1 MKVLT
6 TTMCYPSPTRPDQ
19 GIFVQRRA
27 MALSRLGYEIEV
39 VSPQPW
45 CPLLRPDAGCS
56 DQASPL
62 PVSYPRMF
70 SIPVVGWATDGFTY
84 ARALKRSVADRGRS
98 GRFDLVDAHFE
109 YPDGVG
115 AWLAS
120 RRLGIPAIVTVRGKI
135 VSLSRHRG
143 RRAQIQ
149 AMLRRV
155 DGIIAVSRSLAEQVH
170 TIAGEG
176 LHVDVIPNGID
187 TATFRPL
194 DRIDCRRRLNWDPRA
209 RYVLAVGHLQR
220 LKGFDRLVAVWP
232 ALRAVCGDVRLV
244 LAGSRRG
251 ERRFAARL
259 FEHIDRVNQ
268 TAGPC
273 IEFLGPQS
281 PEHLN
286 LLYNAVDVTANT
298 SRSEGWCNA
307 IAESLAVGTPVVATD
322 VGGNREQIHSPELG
336 VMVPDE
342 DGDALTAA
350 LTRAL
355 RSNWDRSAIA
365 AVGSRR
371 SWDQVAREVDAVFQ
385 RVLAEHRATAGD
397 RPGRRASD
405 NPTSIAE
412 MTG

>member
-6 TTMCYPSPTRPDQ
+6 TTMCYPSLARPDQ

-27 MALSRLGYEIEV
+27 MALARLGHDIEV

-45 CPLLRPDAGCS
+45 CPLLRPDTGCS
-56 DQASPL
+56 DHTSPL

-70 SIPVVGWATDGFTY
+70 SIPVVGWVTDGFAY
-84 ARALKRSVADRGRS
+84 ARALKRSLADRS
-98 GRFDLVDAHFE
+98 KQACFDLVDAHFE

-115 AWLAS
+115 AVLAG
-120 RRLGIPAIVTVRGKI
+120 RRLGLPVIVTVRGKI

-143 RRAQIQ
+143 RRAQIR
-149 AMLRRV
+149 AMLRRA
-155 DGIIAVSRSLAEQVH
+155 DGIIAVSRSLAEQ
-170 TIAGEG
+170 TRAIAGG
-176 LHVDVIPNGID
+176 DLHVDVVPNGVD
-187 TATFRPL
+187 SETFHPR
-194 DRIDCRRRLNWDPRA
+194 DRVECRRLLDWHPRA

-232 ALRAVCGDVRLV
+232 ALRAACGDVRLV

-251 ERRFAARL
+251 ERDFAAQL
-259 FEHIDRVNQ
+259 FQDIDRVNH
-268 TAGPC
+268 TDGPC

-281 PEHLN
+281 PERLN
-286 LLYNAVDVTANT
+286 LLYNAADVTANT

-336 VMVPDE
+336 IMVPDD

-365 AVGSRR
+365 AAGSRR

-385 RVLAEHRATAGD
+385 RVLADHRATARNRSERRGPHNFTSFVEM
-397 RPGRRASD
+397 PG
-405 NPTSIAE
+405 
-412 MTG
+412 